1 MLDGDR
7 KLLSLALEIAIP
19 FHRAKLESLPEE
31 TRLRIARHA
40 GEVLACHGDVLQF
53 GTPAKKKRK
62 PGSESKST
70 AEVFNILARGL
81 AAAASLGH
89 DIEHVLRELRK

>member
-1 MLDGDR
+1 MLDGGRD
-7 KLLSLALEIAIP
+7 LLALALETAIP
-19 FHRAKLESLPEE
+19 LHRAELESLPEE

-53 GTPAKKKRK
+53 RSPAKKKRK

-70 AEVFNILARGL
+70 AEVFDTLARGL

-89 DIEHVLRELRK
+89 DIDQVLRELRK